1 MSAVPQSHNDPAA
14 LIRRDLGSAS
24 VRAQLQAAL
33 PEHVTVDKFCRVVMT
48 AVQSN
53 YLLLQA
59 DRMSLLK
66 SCMEAAADGLLPDG
80 REGAIVP
87 YRDRKANRVTA
98 QWQPMVWGLV
108 KLVRQSGELRDIGVE
123 IVRESDKFERWI
135 DEDGPHFKHTPS
147 LTQEGAPIGVYSY
160 ARTKDGGFYIE
171 YMSWAEIEKFR
182 ALSKAK
188 SDDGPWSTWTEEM
201 AKVRPIK
208 RLCKRL
214 PMSTDAIDAF
224 RRDDARDAALVAAQ
238 VVDPVAAMNAR
249 LMGAADGAQAPQI
262 GHGEPVTL
270 PQRAAHDD
278 DAALVDSEQASGLD
292 AAEHAAADAPEPP
305 PFTFAKFVDL
315 ARVTKTLDEA
325 DELASLIT
333 AYPRD
338 QQPELSE
345 EIGRARK
352 RINSAAKK

>member
-1 MSAVPQSHNDPAA
+1 MSAVPQTRDDPAGA
-14 LIRRDLGSAS
+14 IRRSLTSATM
-24 VRAQLQAAL
+24 RAQLQAAL

-59 DRMSLLK
+59 DQMSLLK

-87 YRDRKANRVTA
+87 YKDRRNNRVVA

-123 IVRESDKFERWI
+123 IVRDSDKFERWI

-147 LTQEGAPIGVYSY
+147 MTSDGAPVGVYAY

-171 YMSWAEIEKFR
+171 YMSWTEIEKFR
-182 ALSKAK
+182 SLSKAK
-188 SDDGPWSTWTEEM
+188 SEDGPWATWLDEM

-214 PMSTDAIDAF
+214 PMSTDAVEAL
-224 RRDDARDAALVAAQ
+224 RRDDARDALVAAQ

-249 LMGAADGAQAPQI
+249 LVGASTP
-262 GHGEPVTL
+262 
-270 PQRAAHDD
+270 
-278 DAALVDSEQASGLD
+278 
-292 AAEHAAADAPEPP
+292 ADAPQQ
-305 PFTFAKFVDL
+305 AVDGEQGTL
-315 ARVTKTLDEA
+315 ADDALPYTVAQFIDAVRATKTEQEVDAFGELVGSYPA
-325 DELASLIT
+325 DV
-333 AYPRD
+333 
-338 QQPELSE
+338 QPELMNE
-345 EIGRARK
+345 VGRARK
-352 RINSAAKK
+352 RIAGAAKK